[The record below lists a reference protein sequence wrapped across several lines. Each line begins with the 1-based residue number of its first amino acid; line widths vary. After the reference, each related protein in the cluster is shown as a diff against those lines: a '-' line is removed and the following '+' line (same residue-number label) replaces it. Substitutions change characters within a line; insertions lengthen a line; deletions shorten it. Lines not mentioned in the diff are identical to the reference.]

1 MGIEN
6 VGLEK
11 PILSIAIGNAYKSK
25 NVSVSVKIWSCH
37 TVTNCSCQVMEGVE
51 KEKAIANI
59 YLHQTSNIKDY
70 ILQKEM

>member
-1 MGIEN
+1 
-6 VGLEK
+6 
-11 PILSIAIGNAYKSK
+11 
-25 NVSVSVKIWSCH
+25 
-37 TVTNCSCQVMEGVE
+37 MEGVE